1 MKSLIDKL
9 YKENELTKDE
19 LRCLLENMTEDDRK
33 YLIEAAY
40 KTRMKNYGNK
50 VFMRGLIEFTNYC
63 KNDCMYCGI
72 RKSNRRAERYR
83 LSLEDIL
90 LVCEEGNR
98 LGYKTFVLQ
107 GGEDPYFTDDRV
119 VEIVSAIK
127 EKYPEAAVTLSI
139 GEKSYASYKKYYDA
153 GADRYLLRHE
163 TASRRLYEKL
173 HPGMSFDNRR
183 QCLKDLKDIGYQIGA
198 GFMLGLPEQGIED
211 YVEDIMLLKE
221 LEPHMVGIGP
231 FIPHRDTP
239 LGRKNGGTVKDTVT
253 MLAIIRLIL
262 PEVLLPA
269 TTALGTIDEN
279 GREQGI
285 KAGANVVMPNLSPI
299 QVRAKY
305 TLYDGKLSTGDEA
318 AECKRTIEEKI
329 NAVGFSVDMSRG
341 DNKNWRRM

>member
-1 MKSLIDKL
+1 MKRLIDKL

-19 LRCLLENMTEDDRK
+19 LMDLLENMTEDDRK
-33 YLIEAAY
+33 YLIEAAH
-40 KTRMKNYGNK
+40 KTRVKNYGNK

-119 VEIVSAIK
+119 VEIVSSIK
-127 EKYPEAAVTLSI
+127 AKYPEAAVTLSI
-139 GEKSYASYKKYYDA
+139 GEKPYTSYKKYYDA

-173 HPGMSFDNRR
+173 NPGMSFDNRR

-198 GFMLGLPEQGIED
+198 GFMLGLPGQGIED
-211 YVEDIMLLKE
+211 YVEDIMFLKE
-221 LEPHMVGIGP
+221 LKPHMAGIGP

-239 LGRKNGGTVKDTVT
+239 LGRENGGTVKDTVT
-253 MLAIIRLIL
+253 LLAIIRLML
-262 PEVLLPA
+262 PDVLLPA

-318 AECKRTIEEKI
+318 AECKRAIEEKI
-329 NAVGFSVDMSRG
+329 NAIGFSVDMSRG
-341 DNKNWRRM
+341 DNKNWRRL

>member
-1 MKSLIDKL
+1 MKRLIDKL

-19 LRCLLENMTEDDRK
+19 LMDLLENMTEDDRK
-33 YLIEAAY
+33 YLIEVAH
-40 KTRMKNYGNK
+40 KTRVKNYGNK

-119 VEIVSAIK
+119 VEIVSSIK
-127 EKYPEAAVTLSI
+127 AKYPEAAVTLSI
-139 GEKSYASYKKYYDA
+139 GEKPYTSYKKYYDA

-198 GFMLGLPEQGIED
+198 GFMLGLPGQGIED
-211 YVEDIMLLKE
+211 YVEDIMFLKE
-221 LEPHMVGIGP
+221 LKPHMAGIGP

-239 LGRKNGGTVKDTVT
+239 LGRENGGTVKDTVT
-253 MLAIIRLIL
+253 LLAIIRLIL
-262 PEVLLPA
+262 PDVLLPA

-318 AECKRTIEEKI
+318 AECKRAIEEKI
-329 NAVGFSVDMSRG
+329 NAIGFSVDMSRG
-341 DNKNWRRM
+341 DNKNWRRL